1 MAGLGLTVVGVLQ
14 FCWRNVSAVL
24 VEPSVI
30 EPIDPFG
37 GGILDLLD
45 GPPRA
50 PVFDQLGLIQ
60 TVDRLGKR
68 IIERIPNVT
77 NRSRDAS
84 LGQVLREPHRSI
96 LTRFNRW
103 TQHLNDGGAFDGT
116 TTGLGGSIDGTGGDA
131 VAGSAACPTGSRTRV
146 LGADRAWAHERGRG
160 GRVRRV
166 ESGGITV
173 VPTRWRDAADRACP
187 GVGEISVLLRTGR
200 HRGPAGGGN
209 QHATD
214 RDPDRKV
221 TVDDISGTASQR
233 RHPQRE
239 ARLPGIDGAM
249 EGRSRRTTTQSSETR

>member
-1 MAGLGLTVVGVLQ
+1 M
-14 FCWRNVSAVL
+14 
-24 VEPSVI
+24 
-30 EPIDPFG
+30 
-37 GGILDLLD
+37 
-45 GPPRA
+45 RA
-50 PVFDQLGLIQ
+50 HRV
-60 TVDRLGKR
+60 RLGCDASCTSRRYSGTMPPAPPLWSRKWLR
-68 IIERIPNVT
+68 T
-77 NRSRDAS
+77 SRSARSSGSTTGSRRGHYRSYPDTTGRWRDAGVDQS
-84 LGQVLREPHRSI
+84 LGEPHRRI